1 MVEPYGRR
9 TRNTYNDD
17 QTDDQTGIVM
27 GMEHGFSQDGQD
39 IIVNDETVY
48 NQSQLGYDQRS
59 LQNVS
64 PLPG

>member
-27 GMEHGFSQDGQD
+27 GMEHGFTQDGQD

-48 NQSQLGYDQRS
+48 NQSQLGYD
-59 LQNVS
+59 
-64 PLPG
+64 